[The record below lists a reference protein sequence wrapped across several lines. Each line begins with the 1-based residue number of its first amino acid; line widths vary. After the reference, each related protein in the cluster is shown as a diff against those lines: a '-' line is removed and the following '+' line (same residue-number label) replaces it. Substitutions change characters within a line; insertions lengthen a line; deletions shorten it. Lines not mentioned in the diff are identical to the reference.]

1 MDKDNNASFESTGS
15 PIVPPESSNSQ
26 TNVSPSES
34 KPPKPPN
41 KRKSESS
48 GGRAPSSVWDHF
60 DKVIGEDGKR
70 RAVCKYCFKEYM
82 ADSRTHGTSNL
93 RSHTPNCKQFPNN
106 DKDGQQTLSFKSKQN
121 VEEGVEVVA
130 TSFSF
135 EACKRALA
143 EMVIIDELPFRF
155 VEGVGFKRFCNVAV
169 PKFTPIPSRHTIARE
184 VTNIFNNE
192 RDKLRRLMK
201 GRRICFTTDTWT
213 SIQNLCYMCLT
224 AHFID
229 DNWKLQ
235 KRIINF
241 QQVEDHKG
249 ETLGRKIELCLLE
262 WNIDSIFT
270 VTVDNASS
278 NNLTIQYLRRNTK
291 DWKGTILEH
300 EFLHMRCCAHI
311 LNLVVSDGLK
321 EMDDSIA
328 NIRLAVR
335 YVRSSP
341 NRQDAF
347 KKCAAYLKLVT
358 TALVCLDVPTRWNS
372 TYLML
377 EAAEKFEK
385 AFNRLKYEDSNFETY
400 FKDVDGGIR
409 RIPNEEDWKKCR
421 LFVRFLKL
429 FYLATK
435 KFSGSLFVTS
445 NAFYKEMFKIES
457 TINQLILDNDDVL
470 CTMAMSMKQKFNKYW
485 GDGNKINLLLYVA
498 VALDP
503 TKKIAYLEFCF
514 TNIFHGEKRKV
525 DEMVNKIISCLTR
538 LYNHY
543 ATIYSSNES
552 VSRVTEVETMV
563 IDEDDLDSQM
573 ESQFNSYLEGRFT
586 SGSKSELD
594 KYLGEVEHFA
604 KNQTFEILEYWKNNA
619 TKYRVLSQIAK
630 DVLAMPIST
639 VASESAFSTGG
650 RILDPF
656 RSSLAPSM
664 VEALVCTQNWLKSNL
679 PISLRKAMDDVEEFE
694 QYDSGNM

>member
-26 TNVSPSES
+26 TNVFPSES

-169 PKFTPIPSRHTIARE
+169 
-184 VTNIFNNE
+184 
-192 RDKLRRLMK
+192 
-201 GRRICFTTDTWT
+201 
-213 SIQNLCYMCLT
+213 
-224 AHFID
+224 
-229 DNWKLQ
+229 
-235 KRIINF
+235 
-241 QQVEDHKG
+241 
-249 ETLGRKIELCLLE
+249 
-262 WNIDSIFT
+262 
-270 VTVDNASS
+270 
-278 NNLTIQYLRRNTK
+278 
-291 DWKGTILEH
+291 
-300 EFLHMRCCAHI
+300 
-311 LNLVVSDGLK
+311 
-321 EMDDSIA
+321 
-328 NIRLAVR
+328 
-335 YVRSSP
+335 
-341 NRQDAF
+341 
-347 KKCAAYLKLVT
+347 
-358 TALVCLDVPTRWNS
+358 
-372 TYLML
+372 
-377 EAAEKFEK
+377 
-385 AFNRLKYEDSNFETY
+385 
-400 FKDVDGGIR
+400 
-409 RIPNEEDWKKCR
+409 
-421 LFVRFLKL
+421 
-429 FYLATK
+429 
-435 KFSGSLFVTS
+435 
-445 NAFYKEMFKIES
+445 
-457 TINQLILDNDDVL
+457 
-470 CTMAMSMKQKFNKYW
+470 
-485 GDGNKINLLLYVA
+485 
-498 VALDP
+498 ALDP

-525 DEMVNKIISCLTR
+525 DEMVNKIVSCLTR

-679 PISLRKAMDDVEEFE
+679 PISLRQAMDDVEEFE
-694 QYDSGNM
+694 QYDSDCWMRLDIGRWT

>member
-1 MDKDNNASFESTGS
+1 MYHRVSKPVETVNVWHFESVWESYGSLGVPLLNVGNGVKALCLFELLLRLAAAANPSSSSSGGEARRRRSTAAAAAARRDAGDWQQQSNRQSAAANQPAIRSNTALYDDNASVESTGS
-15 PIVPPESSNSQ
+15 HIVPPESSNSQ

-70 RAVCKYCFKEYM
+70 RAVCKYCYKEYM

-106 DKDGQQTLSFKSKQN
+106 DKDGQQTLSFKPKQN
-121 VEEGVEVVA
+121 GEEGVEVVA

-135 EACKRALA
+135 DACKRALA

-155 VEGVGFKRFCNVAV
+155 VGGVGFKRFCNVAV

-192 RDKLRRLMK
+192 RDKLRR
-201 GRRICFTTDTWT
+201 
-213 SIQNLCYMCLT
+213 
-224 AHFID
+224 
-229 DNWKLQ
+229 
-235 KRIINF
+235 IINF

-262 WNIDSIFT
+262 WNIDSIFI

-291 DWKGTILEH
+291 YWKGTILEH
-300 EFLHMRCCAHI
+300 EFLHMRCCVHI

-321 EMDDSIA
+321 EMDDFIA

-457 TINQLILDNDDVL
+457 TINQLIFDNDDVL

-503 TKKIAYLEFCF
+503 IKKIAYLEFCF
-514 TNIFHGEKRKV
+514 TNIFHGDKRKV
-525 DEMVNKIISCLTR
+525 DEMVNKIISCLIR

-563 IDEDDLDSQM
+563 IDKDDLDSQM
-573 ESQFNSYLEGRFT
+573 ESNLI
-586 SGSKSELD
+586 
-594 KYLGEVEHFA
+594 H
-604 KNQTFEILEYWKNNA
+604 IWKG
-619 TKYRVLSQIAK
+619 
-630 DVLAMPIST
+630 
-639 VASESAFSTGG
+639 AS
-650 RILDPF
+650 L
-656 RSSLAPSM
+656 
-664 VEALVCTQNWLKSNL
+664 VEASRN
-679 PISLRKAMDDVEEFE
+679 
-694 QYDSGNM
+694 